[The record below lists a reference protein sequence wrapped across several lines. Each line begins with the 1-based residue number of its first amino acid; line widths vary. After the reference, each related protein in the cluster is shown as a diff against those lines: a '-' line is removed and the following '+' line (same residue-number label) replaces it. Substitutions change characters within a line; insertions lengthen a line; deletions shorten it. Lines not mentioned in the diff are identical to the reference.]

1 MASLK
6 NILAVFFCLALAG
19 CATEPNNAAPT
30 NAGASNSGS
39 NDHFPWETKA
49 LDAFVIDKSTGET
62 FDAGRVSEV
71 GGPGPRKAA
80 TVECKG
86 MASDEAK
93 KRRIYDWDYYC
104 CTITDKSDC
113 VTKVK
118 ELY

>member
-1 MASLK
+1 MPK
-6 NILAVFFCLALAG
+6 NV
-19 CATEPNNAAPT
+19 
-30 NAGASNSGS
+30 GASNSGS

-71 GGPGPRKAA
+71 GGPGHRKAA

-86 MASDEAK
+86 MAEDEAK
-93 KRRIYDWDYYC
+93 KRRIDDWDYYC
-104 CTITDKSDC
+104 CTVTDKSDC
-113 VTKVK
+113 ATKVK